1 MSMVNPAVIGQYG
14 QEDGMSAARSLKPV
28 SSVEEYLARRLT
40 YPEMANADSAD
51 QNSYRTTFRG
61 AYNAAIAEMQGAGMT
76 YYGKTPSQAAAE
88 VEAQEA
94 TKKTIDE
101 WEKETSIPSWSITR
115 AAAANLNA
123 DLIAWDKSHDRNAP
137 AITTTAAGKA
147 WQAKMAACYAQWG
160 TVYAAIQAGVG
171 NPSQGMAEVRK
182 ARAAF
187 GILRAEYD
195 KLVAGR
201 VTTPGVPVAPPVG
214 PVVPPAG
221 AKSMLPGLGIVAALA
236 LAGGGVWYFFFRE
249 PEDKQALGAL
259 PIGGV

>member
-14 QEDGMSAARSLKPV
+14 QEDGIVAARSLKPV

-40 YPEMANADSAD
+40 YPEMSNADSAD
-51 QNSYRTTFRG
+51 QNSYRSTFRS
-61 AYNAAIAEMQGAGMT
+61 AYNATIADMQGSGLK
-76 YYGKTPSQAAAE
+76 YNGKTPSQVAAE

-123 DLIAWDKSHDRNAP
+123 DILAFDKSHDRKAP
-137 AITTTAAGKA
+137 AITSSAAGKA
-147 WQAKMAACYAQWG
+147 WQTKMASLYAQWG
-160 TVYAAIQAGVG
+160 VVYTSIQAGVG

-187 GILRAEYD
+187 NTLKTEYG
-195 KLVAGR
+195 KLIASPYSPPVGPVA
-201 VTTPGVPVAPPVG
+201 PVAPPV
-214 PVVPPAG
+214 VPPVG
-221 AKSMLPGLGIVAALA
+221 AKSYLPGLGILAALA
-236 LAGGGVWYFFFRE
+236 IAGGGAWWFFFRE
-249 PEDKQALGAL
+249 PDAKVAGAL
-259 PIGGV
+259 PVGGV